1 MTKTQNLELPLIAA
15 AQAQKHITHNE
26 ALATLDTVVQLCV
39 ISAALNAPPSSPSQG
54 DRYIVS
60 TNPSGG
66 WEGQNTQI
74 ALFDNG
80 VWVFIA
86 PQTGWRVWDAE
97 TAALLIWHNQTWQAL
112 ASEQSQSLTHGIN
125 AQADTQNRLVVASP
139 ASLFNHEG
147 HGHQLKINKN
157 NDTDVASVL
166 FQSGFSGRAEI
177 TANDA
182 DQLEIKTSSDGET
195 FHSAIQIT
203 NQTGETYI
211 PGLKFPSYWRWY
223 AASTQ
228 IVTDTDGDGKKLRL
242 DMTSHNPG
250 SAYNTQTGD
259 FTVPHDGIYLI
270 NVNFNTHGN
279 VQFNCDIRV
288 NEAVVSRI
296 QFFPNNYSH
305 LSKTFLLPLTAG
317 DVLAMFAVGAASV
330 RFDGGGI
337 YDNVSLLRL
346 GLM

>member
-112 ASEQSQSLTHGIN
+112 ASEKSQSLTHGIN

-139 ASLFNHEG
+139 ASL
-147 HGHQLKINKN
+147 
-157 NDTDVASVL
+157 
-166 FQSGFSGRAEI
+166 
-177 TANDA
+177 
-182 DQLEIKTSSDGET
+182 
-195 FHSAIQIT
+195 
-203 NQTGETYI
+203 GETYI

-228 IVTDTDGDGKKLRL
+228 ITTDTDGAGEKLRL